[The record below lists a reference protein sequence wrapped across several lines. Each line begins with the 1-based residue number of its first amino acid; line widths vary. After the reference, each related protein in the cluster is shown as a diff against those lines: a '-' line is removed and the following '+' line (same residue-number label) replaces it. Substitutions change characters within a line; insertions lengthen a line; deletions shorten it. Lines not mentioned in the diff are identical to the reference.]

1 MLFNERR
8 RGFDLSALWFLI
20 GVNVILFLLTS
31 LEPDLTVRLGLQPV
45 SFTSEP
51 WTILTSLFIHANFSH
66 ILGNMIT
73 LYFFGTYLSM
83 LVGERYF
90 LITYFIGGLLGNAFL
105 LVYELYAP
113 WGDPYVLGVGAS
125 GAIFA
130 VGGAL
135 AVLRPMARVYL
146 FFIIPLPL
154 WVGVIGGFLI
164 MSLIPNVAWQ
174 AHLGGLLFG
183 LIAGYFFR
191 ERQQPLR
198 L

>member
-1 MLFNERR
+1 MRD

-31 LEPDLTVRLGLQPV
+31 LEPDLIERLGLQPA

-51 WTILTSLFIHANFSH
+51 WTILTSLFIHANFGH

-113 WGDPYVLGVGAS
+113 WGDPYVIGVGAS

-154 WVGVIGGFLI
+154 WVGVIGGFFI
-164 MSLIPNVAWQ
+164 MSLIPNVSWQ
-174 AHLGGLLFG
+174 AHMGGLVFG

-191 ERQQPLR
+191 KRQQPLR

>member
-1 MLFNERR
+1 MRDD
-8 RGFDLSALWFLI
+8 RGFNLSATWFLI
-20 GVNVILFLLTS
+20 AVNVILFMFTS
-31 LEPDLTVRLGLQPV
+31 SQADLGVRLGLQPA
-45 SFTSEP
+45 SFASEP
-51 WTILTSLFIHANFSH
+51 WTILTSLFIHANLGH

-113 WGDPYVLGVGAS
+113 WGDPYVTGIGAS

-130 VGGAL
+130 LGGAL
-135 AVLRPMARVYL
+135 AVLQPMARVYL

-164 MSLIPNVAWQ
+164 MSLIPHVAWQ
-174 AHLGGLLFG
+174 AHLGGLVLG
-183 LIAGYFFR
+183 LMAGYFFR
-191 ERQQPLR
+191 ERQRPLR

>member
-1 MLFNERR
+1 MLSNERR
-8 RGFDLSALWFLI
+8 RGFDLSALWFLVA
-20 GVNVILFLLTS
+20 VNVILFVFTS
-31 LEPDLTVRLGLQPV
+31 LEPDLIVRLGLQPA

-51 WTILTSLFIHANFSH
+51 WTILTSLFIHANFAH
-66 ILGNMIT
+66 IFGNMIT

-105 LVYELYAP
+105 LIYELYAP
-113 WGDPYVLGVGAS
+113 WGNPYVIGIGAS

-130 VGGAL
+130 LGGAL

-146 FFIIPLPL
+146 FFVIPLPL

-164 MSLIPNVAWQ
+164 MSLIPNVSWQ
-174 AHLGGLLFG
+174 AHLGGLVLG

-191 ERQQPLR
+191 ERQRPLR

>member
-1 MLFNERR
+1 MRD

-31 LEPDLTVRLGLQPV
+31 LEPDLDLIYRLGLQPA
-45 SFTSEP
+45 SFTSKP
-51 WTILTSLFIHANFSH
+51 WTILTSLFMHANFGH

-73 LYFFGTYLSM
+73 LYFFGMYLCM

-90 LITYFIGGLLGNAFL
+90 LIIYFIGGLLGNAFL
-105 LVYELYAP
+105 MIYELYAP
-113 WGDPYVLGVGAS
+113 GGNPDVIGVGAS

-164 MSLIPNVAWQ
+164 MALIPNVAWQ
-174 AHLGGLLFG
+174 AHLGGLVSG

-191 ERQQPLR
+191 ERQRPLR

>member
-8 RGFDLSALWFLI
+8 RGFELSALWFLI
-20 GVNVILFLLTS
+20 GINVILFLLTS
-31 LEPDLTVRLGLQPV
+31 LEPDLIERLGLNPA

-51 WTILTSLFIHANFSH
+51 WTILTSLFIHANFGH

-73 LYFFGTYLSM
+73 LYFFGMYLSM
-83 LVGERYF
+83 LVGERDF
-90 LITYFIGGLLGNAFL
+90 LITYFIGGLLGNAFF

-113 WGDPYVLGVGAS
+113 WGDPSLIGVGAS

-191 ERQQPLR
+191 ERQRPLR

>member
-1 MLFNERR
+1 
-8 RGFDLSALWFLI
+8 
-20 GVNVILFLLTS
+20 
-31 LEPDLTVRLGLQPV
+31 
-45 SFTSEP
+45 
-51 WTILTSLFIHANFSH
+51 
-66 ILGNMIT
+66 MIT
-73 LYFFGTYLSM
+73 LYFFGTYLST

-105 LVYELYAP
+105 LIYELYAP
-113 WGDPYVLGVGAS
+113 GGDPYVIGIGAS

-135 AVLRPMARVYL
+135 AVLRPMTRVYL
-146 FFIIPLPL
+146 FFVIPLPL

-164 MSLIPNVAWQ
+164 MSLIPNVSWQ
-174 AHLGGLLFG
+174 AHLGGLVLG

-191 ERQQPLR
+191 ERQRSLR

>member
-1 MLFNERR
+1 MLSDERR
-8 RGFDLSALWFLI
+8 RGFNLSALWFLVA
-20 GVNVILFLLTS
+20 VNVILFVFTS
-31 LEPDLTVRLGLQPV
+31 LEPDLTVRLGLQPA

-51 WTILTSLFIHANFSH
+51 WTILTSLFIHANFAH
-66 ILGNMIT
+66 IFGNMIT
-73 LYFFGTYLSM
+73 LYFFGTYLST

-105 LVYELYAP
+105 LIYELYAP
-113 WGDPYVLGVGAS
+113 WGNPYVIGIGAS

-130 VGGAL
+130 LGGAL

-146 FFIIPLPL
+146 FFVIPLPL

-164 MSLIPNVAWQ
+164 MSLIPNVSWQ
-174 AHLGGLLFG
+174 AHLGGLVLG

-191 ERQQPLR
+191 ERQRPLR

>member
-1 MLFNERR
+1 
-8 RGFDLSALWFLI
+8 
-20 GVNVILFLLTS
+20 
-31 LEPDLTVRLGLQPV
+31 VRLGLQPA

-51 WTILTSLFIHANFSH
+51 WTILTSLFIHANFAH
-66 ILGNMIT
+66 IFGNMIT
-73 LYFFGTYLSM
+73 LYFFGTYLST

-105 LVYELYAP
+105 LIYELYAP
-113 WGDPYVLGVGAS
+113 WGNPYVIGIGAS

-130 VGGAL
+130 LGGAL

-146 FFIIPLPL
+146 FFVIPLPL

-164 MSLIPNVAWQ
+164 MSLIPNVSWQ
-174 AHLGGLLFG
+174 AHLGGLVLG

-191 ERQQPLR
+191 ERQRPLR

>member
-20 GVNVILFLLTS
+20 SVNVILYLLTS
-31 LEPDLTVRLGLQPV
+31 FKPDLIDHLGLRPS

-51 WTILTSLFIHANFSH
+51 WTILTSLFIHANFGH

-73 LYFFGTYLSM
+73 LYFFGMYLSM
-83 LVGERYF
+83 LVGERDF
-90 LITYFIGGLLGNAFL
+90 LITYFIGGLLGNVFL
-105 LVYELYAP
+105 LVYELYTP
-113 WGDPYVLGVGAS
+113 WGNPYIIGVGAS

-135 AVLRPMARVYL
+135 AILRPMARVYL
-146 FFIIPLPL
+146 FFIVPLPL

-164 MSLIPNVAWQ
+164 MALIPDVAWQ
-174 AHLGGLLFG
+174 AHLGGLVCG
-183 LIAGYFFR
+183 LVAGYFFR
-191 ERQQPLR
+191 EKQRPLR

>member
-1 MLFNERR
+1 VLFNERR

-31 LEPDLTVRLGLQPV
+31 LEPDLIERLGLQPS

-51 WTILTSLFIHANFSH
+51 WTILTSLFIHANFGH

-113 WGDPYVLGVGAS
+113 WGDPYVIGVGAS

-174 AHLGGLLFG
+174 AHLGGLVLG

-191 ERQQPLR
+191 ERQRPLR